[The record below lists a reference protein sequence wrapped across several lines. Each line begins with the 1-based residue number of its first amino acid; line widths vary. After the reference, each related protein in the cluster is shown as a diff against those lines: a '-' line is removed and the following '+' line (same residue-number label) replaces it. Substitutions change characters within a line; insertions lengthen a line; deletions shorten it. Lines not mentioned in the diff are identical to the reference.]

1 MHRLSGFIVAVL
13 IWCSPALSQ
22 RVDSLFIQDLDTLKH
37 WVETLHPDAFA
48 RSSEELWKEA
58 YLNAATSHHSTEVER
73 LVVISEFLKTLKDS
87 HTSISLGTWGRNV
100 YGKYGTPEIKFL
112 IKGGKLYSSTG
123 IRFVELC
130 GVRDT
135 TLIKNARSL
144 AMLEGDNYH
153 AESYLAGALI
163 SPLAMTIGNAEPG
176 IIRGK
181 TLKDGEELEIT
192 IRTMIG
198 KRKDQPEPV
207 KWVFPENGSSTAY
220 LEISSFNRGKPRKYY
235 RNVSK
240 GFKKLKKSGVENL
253 VVDLRGNLGGSI
265 NRMNHVLR
273 HLNDTSYFVTH
284 ALVQKQSAERK
295 AKYKRGFYAEIEV
308 GETDTLYTK
317 PSLSVKQP
325 FDGNCALLVDG
336 RSASASVTFA
346 AKFQELDLGPIF
358 GTAPMGSKYGTS
370 ANPQYMVL
378 PNSGI
383 EICIATAQIAMDS
396 TFKWS
401 SFPITPTRWVE
412 LSEEDLTVDPT
423 DRAVEDWLDNP
434 SVSIDNSFTQR
445 ESKLLFMDLET
456 VLGSSLIWKGEVRAK
471 VFGLIE
477 KTDQKL
483 EEYDKNI
490 KTVQS
495 SNLSEEQIMYE
506 VVSLQGAKKSALK
519 LRNASIKLAL
529 PQELRIV
536 FEELTS
542 ETRPAVLHFG
552 IHNRADCNVCK
563 K

>member
-1 MHRLSGFIVAVL
+1 MHRLSVFIIAVL
-13 IWCSPALSQ
+13 IWSFPARSQ

-37 WVETLHPDAFA
+37 WVETLHPDAFS
-48 RSSEELWKEA
+48 RSSKKLWEEA
-58 YLNAATSHHSTEVER
+58 YLKAATSNHSTEVDR

-87 HTSISLGTWGRNV
+87 HTSVSLGTWGHSV
-100 YGKYGTPEIKFL
+100 YEKYGTPEIRFV
-112 IKGGKLYSSTG
+112 IKGGQLYSSKG

-130 GVRDT
+130 GIEAS

-153 AESYLAGALI
+153 AENYLAGALI
-163 SPLAMTIGNAEPG
+163 SPLAMTMGDAEPG

-181 TLKDGEELEIT
+181 TLKDGEEVEIT
-192 IRTMIG
+192 MRTKLG

-207 KWVFPENGSSTAY
+207 NWIFPENGNSTAY
-220 LEISSFNRGKPRKYY
+220 LEISSFNRGKSRKYY
-235 RNVSK
+235 RTVTR
-240 GFKKLKKSGVENL
+240 GFKKLRKSGVENL
-253 VVDLRGNLGGSI
+253 IVDLRGNLGGSI
-265 NRMNHVLR
+265 NRMKYVLKN
-273 HLNDTSYFVTH
+273 LSDTAFFATY
-284 ALVQKQSAERK
+284 ALVQRQSAERK
-295 AKYKRGFYAEIEV
+295 AKYKRGFYANIEV
-308 GETDTLYTK
+308 GETDTLFTQ
-317 PSLSVKQP
+317 PSLPVKQP
-325 FDGNCALLVDG
+325 YGGNCALLVDG
-336 RSASASVTFA
+336 RSASASVTFS

-370 ANPQYMVL
+370 ANPQYIVL

-383 EICIATAQIAMDS
+383 EICIATAYIAMDS

-423 DRAVEDWLDNP
+423 DRAVEDWLENP
-434 SVSIDNSFTQR
+434 TVSSDNSFTQR

-471 VFGLIE
+471 VFGLIG

-483 EEYDKNI
+483 EEYDKKI
-490 KTVQS
+490 KTIQS
-495 SNLSEEQIMYE
+495 SNLSEEQIMYK
-506 VVSLQGAKKSALK
+506 VVSLQGAKQSALK

-542 ETRPAVLHFG
+542 ETRPAVFHFG